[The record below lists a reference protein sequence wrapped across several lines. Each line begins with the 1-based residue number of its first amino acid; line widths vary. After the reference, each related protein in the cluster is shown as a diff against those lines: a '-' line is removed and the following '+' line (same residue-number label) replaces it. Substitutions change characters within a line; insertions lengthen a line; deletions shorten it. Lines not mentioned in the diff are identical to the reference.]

1 MLLRKIKATTILIQF
16 VITVS
21 CVIVLMYLFKKY
33 NWQIR
38 RAWAK
43 MQTKLI
49 GFKIVSKGK
58 IDPNAKLLIINHQSL
73 LDIIVV
79 ENLYP
84 KNIAWVAK
92 KEIADMFFFGHIV
105 KVTDMIIVKR
115 EDRKS
120 LVKLLKDV
128 KDKIDK
134 GRVVAI
140 FPEGTRGD
148 GEKLLNFKA
157 GAKIISEKLDLK
169 VQPIVLTNTR
179 NIVDSQN
186 FVANKGVVCVEFLDS
201 IDPKKDKQW
210 YQKTKT
216 DMQEALNRL
225 SSNNQS

>member
-1 MLLRKIKATTILIQF
+1 MLLKKIKATTVLVQLLT
-16 VITVS
+16 TVA
-21 CVIVLMYLFKKY
+21 CIIVLMYLFKKY

-43 MQTKLI
+43 MQSKLI
-49 GFKIVSKGK
+49 GFKIVQKGK

-115 EDRKS
+115 EDKKS
-120 LVKLLKDV
+120 LIKLLKDV
-128 KDKIDK
+128 KDRIDK

-148 GEKLLNFKA
+148 GERLLNFKV

-179 NIVDSQN
+179 KVLDSQN

-210 YQKTKT
+210 YQKVQIN
-216 DMQEALNRL
+216 MQETLNRL
-225 SSNNQS
+225 SSDNQS